1 MSRANSPR
9 RPTIKPAAPGSVRI
23 IAGRFRGRRL
33 PVADLP
39 GLRPTPDRV
48 RETVFNWL
56 APMIEGSHCLD
67 LFAGSGVLGFEAASR
82 GAAEVWM
89 IERDP
94 HALAMLRNNVVRLDT
109 AATVQVHGADAL
121 DWLRRPPPRRFDL
134 VFVDPPYA
142 DRITATAFAVLHE
155 HGWLSDDAWL
165 YCEWPQEQ
173 SSPTPELP
181 WRSARAGRI
190 VYALYRNRA
199 NLAVLPHEAASR

>member
-1 MSRANSPR
+1 M
-9 RPTIKPAAPGSVRI
+9 RI

-67 LFAGSGVLGFEAASR
+67 LFAGSGALGFEAASR

-89 IERDP
+89 IEREP
-94 HALAMLRNNVVRLDT
+94 RALSMLRDNVARLDT
-109 AATVQVHGADAL
+109 AAIVQVHGADAL

-134 VFVDPPYA
+134 VFVDPPYV
-142 DRITATAFAVLHE
+142 DRIAPMVFAALHE
-155 HGWLSDDAWL
+155 FGWLSDDAWL

-173 SSPTPELP
+173 SPPSAQLP

-199 NLAVLPHEAASR
+199 NLDLQRNGAARR